1 MVVATERAY
10 TRMPVDERRA
20 QLLKLGTELFTRH
33 AYDDLSMARIAREAG
48 ISKPLLYHYFR
59 SKQEY
64 FRATLAEAAEELRR
78 RTEPDADR
86 PPLEQL
92 DQALDGFLGW
102 IEENSAAYLKL
113 IESAASIPDV
123 RALIDDVRT
132 QTVERILSRL
142 FPETTP
148 PPRVRA
154 AALGWLW
161 FMDGAIQDW
170 LRHRDFDRG
179 ELKGL
184 LMGALAGTLMAAG
197 AGEQAAT
204 LVS

>member
-1 MVVATERAY
+1 MATGPAY
-10 TRMPVDERRA
+10 TRLPVDERRA
-20 QLLKLGTELFTRH
+20 QLLKLGAELFTRH
-33 AYDDLSMARIAREAG
+33 AYDDMSMARIAREAG
-48 ISKPLLYHYFR
+48 ISKPLLYHYFP
-59 SKQEY
+59 SKEEY
-64 FRATLAEAAEELRR
+64 FRAVLTEAAEELQR
-78 RTEPDADR
+78 RTEPDPAL

-92 DQALDGFLGW
+92 DQALEGFLGW

-113 IESAASIPDV
+113 IESAASLPDV
-123 RALIDDVRT
+123 RALVDDVRSG
-132 QTVERILSRL
+132 TVDRILGGI
-142 FPETTP
+142 FADEQP

-170 LRHRDFDRG
+170 LRHRDFERA

-197 AGEQAAT
+197 AGERAAG
-204 LVS
+204 LAG